1 MRKRGV
7 DSKVGTRHLGASVVA
22 TLVFAGL
29 LPLLGA
35 TPAVAQDEMLGID
48 VSHHQGTINWTRVAE
63 SGQRFAFHKATEGAT
78 FVDDQYVT
86 NRGKAGEV
94 SIPFGAYH
102 F

>member
-1 MRKRGV
+1 MRHAGV
-7 DSKVGTRHLGASVVA
+7 GPVVKTHRQA
-22 TLVFAGL
+22 AVLAVAAL
-29 LPLLGA
+29 NLAMVPLLE
-35 TPAVAQDEMLGID
+35 TPAAAQDYTLGID

-63 SGQRFAFHKATEGAT
+63 SGHVFAFHKATEGAT

-86 NRGKAGEV
+86 NREKAGNV